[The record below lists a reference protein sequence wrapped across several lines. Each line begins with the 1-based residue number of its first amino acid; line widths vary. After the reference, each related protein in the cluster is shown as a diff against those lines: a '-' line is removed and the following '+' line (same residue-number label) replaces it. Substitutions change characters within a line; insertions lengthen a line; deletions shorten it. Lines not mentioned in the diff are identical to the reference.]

1 MEDYFQTLDK
11 LASSLIRD
19 HSTAIDE
26 NGEFPQAAVD
36 ALSESGLMGLISST
50 EVGGLGLGFD
60 AAARVIERIATEC
73 GTTAMVI
80 CMHYSGT
87 AVIEKFGPEDVRRDI
102 AAGRH
107 LSTLAFSEN
116 GSRSQFWAPVG
127 TAEAK
132 NGSFVLNAQKSWIT
146 SAHHASAY
154 VWSSKPVAAEGASTL
169 WLVPS
174 DADGIEIEGQFNG
187 MGLRGN
193 DSTPVTA
200 HGVTVNEADRLG
212 DDGAGLDVM
221 LGTVLPL
228 FNVLTSATS
237 IGLMEGAVA
246 ASAAHASTRF
256 ENTGSSLAD
265 LPTQRARLADMRI
278 STDAARCLVYDTVNA
293 LENGRA
299 DAQLRVLECKAAAG
313 DAAAQVLDL
322 AMRFCGGVAFRKELG
337 VERRFR
343 DARAGLVMAPT
354 SDHLREFIGRA
365 LCGLPVFG

>member
-1 MEDYFQTLDK
+1 MEDYFQTLEK
-11 LASSLIRD
+11 LANTVIRD
-19 HSTAIDE
+19 NATTVDE
-26 NGEFPQAAVD
+26 NGEFPQTAID

-60 AAARVIERIATEC
+60 AATRVIERIATEC
-73 GTTAMVI
+73 GTTAMVT

-107 LSTLAFSEN
+107 LSTLAFSEK
-116 GSRSQFWAPVG
+116 GSRSEFWAPVG

-132 NGSFVLNAQKSWIT
+132 NGSFVLNAQKSWVT

-154 VWSSKPVAAEGASTL
+154 VWSSKPVAAEGASTI
-169 WLVPS
+169 WLVRS
-174 DADGIEIEGQFNG
+174 DADGIGIEGQFNG

-193 DSTPVTA
+193 DSTPVRA

-228 FNVLTSATS
+228 FNLLTSATA

-256 ENTGSSLAD
+256 EHSNSSLAD

-278 STDAARCLVYDTVNA
+278 ATDAARCLVYDTVNA

-313 DAAAQVLDL
+313 DAAAHVLDL

>member
-19 HSTAIDE
+19 NATAVDE
-26 NGEFPQAAVD
+26 NGDFPQAAVD
-36 ALSESGLMGLISST
+36 ALSASGLMGLISSAD
-50 EVGGLGLGFD
+50 VGGLGLGFD
-60 AAARVIERIATEC
+60 AAARVVERIATEC

-87 AVIEKFGPEDVRRDI
+87 AVIEKFGPENVRRDI
-102 AAGRH
+102 AAGKH
-107 LSTLAFSEN
+107 LSTLAFSEK

-132 NGSFVLNAQKSWIT
+132 NGSFVLDARKSWVT
-146 SAHHASAY
+146 SAHHATAY
-154 VWSSKPVAAEGASTL
+154 VWSSRPVAAEGPSTI
-169 WLVPS
+169 WLVRS
-174 DADGIEIEGQFNG
+174 DADGIGIEGQFNG

-200 HGVTVNEADRLG
+200 TGVAVNETDRLG
-212 DDGAGLDVM
+212 DDGAGFDVM

-228 FNVLTSATS
+228 FNVLTSATAL
-237 IGLMEGAVA
+237 GLMEGAVV

-256 ENTGSSLAD
+256 EHSDSSLAD

-278 STDAARCLVYDTVNA
+278 ATDAARCLVYDTINA

-322 AMRFCGGVAFRKELG
+322 AMRFCGGVAFRKEVG

-365 LCGLPVFG
+365 LCGLPVFE